1 MTDSI
6 FFSGKGIAAIKV
18 QGRTWEKNLLFG
30 GTCPMMRS
38 LWSGVSGLKTH
49 QMEMDVIGNNIANV
63 NTTSYKS
70 QATGFTDILYQ
81 TVRQGAGAGDNTAT
95 VNASQVGLGSKV
107 GSIYTNITRQGSAVT
122 TNNAFDLMITGDS
135 FFVVT
140 LPDGTQAFT
149 RDGSFTIDGAGNF
162 VTQNN
167 GYICNMIAGE
177 GISGTPAVMT
187 ERTKT
192 MAGQATSEAYLKG
205 NINKDDEVL
214 EEGRVLQLEVY
225 GKDGR
230 TYTIKLKVDNAGD
243 SDDST
248 YRVSIDKILD
258 DNGKKIDN
266 SVSNDILLTYN
277 KHDGTLDGIA
287 PISPLSATIKETPG
301 TGEGVTET
309 NITLEGNL
317 SSYTYN
323 TTVTGK
329 DGKHY
334 TLTYGLHPSSETENG
349 YTLRLYSAR
358 DEDGVLKTFD
368 DMSVELKYNEES
380 GQLEAI
386 GEENTKTT
394 TFRFDNILN
403 NLGPITFDLGNTKV
417 PDPAGSSYQFM
428 FGGDAAAI
436 GNLNVDFSNT
446 TNYANTMGG
455 TTSSIYAYKGDLQG
469 QNKGYPNGEL
479 SGLSITNDGSIYGSY
494 TNGQT
499 VKISQIIVAQFSNAM
514 GLEKIGDNLYKAS
527 LNSGEPIYMDI
538 TQDGGYM
545 SSGYLE
551 GSNIDLA
558 KEFTDMITTQRGF
571 QANSRVITTS
581 DEMLQILKGLKR

>member
-1 MTDSI
+1 
-6 FFSGKGIAAIKV
+6 
-18 QGRTWEKNLLFG
+18 
-30 GTCPMMRS
+30 MMRS

-81 TVRQGAGAGDNTAT
+81 TVRQGTGAGENTAT
-95 VNASQVGLGSKV
+95 RNASQVGLGARV

-149 RDGSFTIDGAGNF
+149 RDGSFTIDGEGNF

-177 GISGTPAVMT
+177 GISGTSSIMN

-192 MAGQATSEAYLKG
+192 MAGQATSQAYLKG
-205 NINKDDEVL
+205 NINRDDPTL
-214 EEGRVLQLEVY
+214 KEGKTVSLEVY
-225 GKDGR
+225 GKDGKK
-230 TYTIKLKVDNAGD
+230 YTLKFNFTDAGD
-243 SDDST
+243 NDDST
-248 YRVSIDKILD
+248 YGVSLDKILD
-258 DNGKKIDN
+258 ENGQK
-266 SVSNDILLTYN
+266 VSNSFSEDLVLKYN
-277 KHDGTLDGIA
+277 KHDGTLEGMMPDFKLA
-287 PISPLSATIKETPG
+287 STVKET
-301 TGEGVTET
+301 TSTEGVVTAT
-309 NITLEGNL
+309 GISLEGKI
-317 SSYTYN
+317 SSKSYTEI
-323 TTVTGK
+323 VTGK
-329 DGKHY
+329 DGKQYELSYGIHESDDPDADY
-334 TLTYGLHPSSETENG
+334 TLE
-349 YTLRLYSAR
+349 LYSAR
-358 DEDGVLKTFD
+358 NLEDGILTRFEDKKIDLVYNEDTGALETVGGEKEKAFTFNFDEDLST
-368 DMSVELKYNEES
+368 M
-380 GQLEAI
+380 
-386 GEENTKTT
+386 
-394 TFRFDNILN
+394 
-403 NLGPITFDLGNTKV
+403 GPITFDLSKTEQPKLNDAT
-417 PDPAGSSYQFM
+417 SYAYS
-428 FGGDAAAI
+428 FGGDAANI
-436 GNLNVDFSNT
+436 GTLNVDFSNT
-446 TNYANTMGG
+446 TNYANSNGG
-455 TTSSIYAYKGDLQG
+455 TQSTIYAYRGDLQG
-469 QNKGYPNGEL
+469 QYQGYPNGEL
-479 SGLSITNDGSIYGSY
+479 SGISITNDGSIYGNY

-514 GLEKIGDNLYKAS
+514 GLEKIGDNLYRAS

-538 TQDGGYM
+538 TEDGGYM
-545 SSGYLE
+545 SSGFLE